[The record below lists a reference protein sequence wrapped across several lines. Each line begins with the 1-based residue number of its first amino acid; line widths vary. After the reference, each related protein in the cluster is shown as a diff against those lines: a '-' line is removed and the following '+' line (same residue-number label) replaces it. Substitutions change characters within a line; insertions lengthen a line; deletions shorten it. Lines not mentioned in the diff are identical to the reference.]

1 MARILPAEFDAQY
14 GVTIS
19 TFDSHAS
26 TLFDEKGEDEF
37 NDFRIPPSPKKKI
50 FSFKIRLPSSV
61 AFIAS
66 PTAVTTLSFIAQ
78 FTEV

>member
-26 TLFDEKGEDEF
+26 TL
-37 NDFRIPPSPKKKI
+37 KKENKI
-50 FSFKIRLPSSV
+50 WIEVINGSNL
-61 AFIAS
+61 FI
-66 PTAVTTLSFIAQ
+66 IDY
-78 FTEV
+78 